1 MTGRGHTLNCTV
13 LLPATIST
21 TSVLKQ
27 LHRRCFVPPVRVHQL
42 YGAGDDAHDPC
53 GHQDDN
59 EDNAVAFGDKSRSN
73 KLVDSQERDCGD
85 SDFDLIEEESVD
97 NACVRIVHD
106 PQADLG
112 HTSAVPVD
120 IFEDEG
126 EFDVANGDVLLDDD
140 EDATDVAGDIEE
152 DLGVDADDGS
162 FPFPIDRGVECK
174 LRENSGPNNPLDS
187 PAQPHQIFF
196 NLSSPNNES

>member
-1 MTGRGHTLNCTV
+1 MDSNSAKTLASF
-13 LLPATIST
+13 LQ
-21 TSVLKQ
+21 TSC
-27 LHRRCFVPPVRVHQL
+27 RAVRVHQL

-120 IFEDEG
+120 MFEDEG

-174 LRENSGPNNPLDS
+174 LVTRVTSTKHM
-187 PAQPHQIFF
+187 QQIVGDCY
-196 NLSSPNNES
+196 LK